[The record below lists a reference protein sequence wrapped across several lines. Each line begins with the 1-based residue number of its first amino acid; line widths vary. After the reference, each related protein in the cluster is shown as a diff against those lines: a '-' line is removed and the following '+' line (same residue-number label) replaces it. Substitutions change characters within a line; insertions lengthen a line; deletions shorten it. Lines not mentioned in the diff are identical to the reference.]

1 MYLMYRVLSR
11 YVQVH
16 TPFRVCTYVPVPDR
30 EGGELMDT
38 TNINLLSLI
47 GRDVKLKKVAGTGGG
62 EWHSACPFCGGKDR
76 FRVQPHHKPARYA
89 CRNCGAS
96 GDAISY
102 VQRRDNVDFLT
113 ACAIL
118 GLRLSE
124 QRADRAIRPAPPQRV
139 MTHHVDRETATPSQ
153 VNPDAPALTDAAY
166 QAAAVDFC
174 FDAINT
180 LHSGEGERARQWLHQ
195 RGLIDPVLLSNSIGY
210 NPTDQRTTWGNVPV
224 WLPRG
229 IVIPWHVGG
238 AIWRVNFRRPV
249 GDPKYISAKGWASGL
264 YLADTLEPG
273 CIALLVEG
281 EFDALLIRRLCP
293 DLIHAG
299 LRPVATGS
307 TTGGHALRWV
317 TALSLAE
324 RVLVAF
330 DTDEPGQQAAQFWL
344 DALDNAHRLNP
355 LAHDVTDMF
364 KADLNIRNWIVGAF
378 PDLNRRSILALP
390 NHAQIVKVNSVSEV
404 RLSA

>member
-1 MYLMYRVLSR
+1 
-11 YVQVH
+11 
-16 TPFRVCTYVPVPDR
+16 
-30 EGGELMDT
+30 MDT
-38 TNINLLSLI
+38 SGINLLSLI

-62 EWHSACPFCGGKDR
+62 EWHSACPFCGGTDR
-76 FRVQPHHKPARYA
+76 FRVQPNRKPARFA

-102 VQRRDNVDFLT
+102 VQRRDNADFKT
-113 ACAIL
+113 ACDTL
-118 GLRLSE
+118 GLNLSK
-124 QRADRAIRPAPPQRV
+124 QRATRAIRPAPQRV
-139 MTHHVDRETATPSQ
+139 KTHHVDHETATPSQ
-153 VNPDAPALTDAAY
+153 VNHDASALRDPAY
-166 QAAAVDFC
+166 QTAALDFC
-174 FDAINT
+174 FDTINT
-180 LHSGEGERARQWLHQ
+180 LYSEEGQRARQWLHQ
-195 RGLIDPVLLSNSIGY
+195 RGLIDPILLSNSIGY
-210 NPTDQRTTWGNVPV
+210 NPTERRTTWGNTAV

-229 IVIPWHVGG
+229 IVIPWHIGG
-238 AIWRVNFRRPV
+238 AIWRVNFRRPT
-249 GDPKYISAKGWASGL
+249 GNPKYISAKGAANGL

-281 EFDALLIRRLCP
+281 EFDALLVRRLCP

-330 DTDEPGQQAAQFWL
+330 DTDEPGERAARFWL
-344 DALDNAHRLNP
+344 DVLDNAVRLNP

-378 PDLNRRSILALP
+378 PDLNRRSIRALRS
-390 NHAQIVKVNSVSEV
+390 HVHTVKVNSISDA
-404 RLSA
+404 RLST